1 MDDRD
6 DPSGELSTDGI
17 SKATSLADELYRRDV
32 ERKSVVAAAEEIGIP
47 AEYLAR
53 AAVRIQAEKAL
64 RAETLAKRRK
74 VAAIAACVVVI
85 AVAVNV
91 TFRRS
96 LSAEE
101 AAANLPQTGIA
112 APAGKKSS
120 SSPPVLSSPDP
131 DAVSVSVLPFEPTAP
146 VAVSS
151 HEVGSYP
158 AHLTF
163 ANQYEKTVD
172 VHEMSAEGVPDFR
185 FTLAPGKMRN
195 QPTAFG
201 HPWLI
206 TDEKGKNL
214 GVVFPQ
220 GGNGICA
227 IPSAVVLHSLV
238 FVSKTDRRFD
248 FPGYLQPVADEES
261 RTKGGPAAAAH
272 RLQTAIEFVNFTG
285 LPADLYRAET
295 GAARTKVTTIA
306 PGANF
311 VATSY
316 TADRWIAVDAQHDVI
331 GTFKPDPIP
340 RTAILWAK

>member
-6 DPSGELSTDGI
+6 DQSDELSTDGI

-74 VAAIAACVVVI
+74 VAAIAGCVVVI

-101 AAANLPQTGIA
+101 AAANLPQSVIA
-112 APAGKKSS
+112 SPAVKKPAPN
-120 SSPPVLSSPDP
+120 PPVISSPDA
-131 DAVSVSVLPFEPTAP
+131 DAISVSILPLEPTAP
-146 VAVSS
+146 VAISS
-151 HEVGSYP
+151 HDIASYP
-158 AHLTF
+158 VHLTF
-163 ANQYEKTVD
+163 ANQYEKPVD
-172 VHEMSAEGVPDFR
+172 VYEMSAEGAPAFR
-185 FTLAPGKMRN
+185 FTLATGKMRN

-201 HPWLI
+201 HAWLI

-214 GVVFPQ
+214 GAVFPQ

-227 IPSAVVLHSLV
+227 IPSAVVLDSLV
-238 FVSKTDRRFD
+238 SVAATDRRFD
-248 FPGYLQPVADEES
+248 FPG
-261 RTKGGPAAAAH
+261 
-272 RLQTAIEFVNFTG
+272 
-285 LPADLYRAET
+285 
-295 GAARTKVTTIA
+295 
-306 PGANF
+306 
-311 VATSY
+311 
-316 TADRWIAVDAQHDVI
+316 
-331 GTFKPDPIP
+331 
-340 RTAILWAK
+340 